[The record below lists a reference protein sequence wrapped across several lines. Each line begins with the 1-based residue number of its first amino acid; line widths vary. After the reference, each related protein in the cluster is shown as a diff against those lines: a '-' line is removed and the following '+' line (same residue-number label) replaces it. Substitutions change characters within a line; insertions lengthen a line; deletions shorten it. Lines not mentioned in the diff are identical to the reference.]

1 MLTWY
6 RAQPPER
13 QGAVMI
19 GVALCV
25 VVVVLASSFLDLP
38 FWVPGVDG
46 KPFLIIPYTL
56 ETNDMRFATP
66 QGFNTGDQFFTYL
79 KDAFDV
85 LYQEGAEGSPKMLNI
100 GLHCRL
106 VGRPGR
112 AAALARFVDYVLG
125 HEKVW
130 IPRRID
136 IARHW
141 IENHHPSK
149 VKGI

>member
-1 MLTWY
+1 
-6 RAQPPER
+6 
-13 QGAVMI
+13 
-19 GVALCV
+19 
-25 VVVVLASSFLDLP
+25 
-38 FWVPGVDG
+38 
-46 KPFLIIPYTL
+46 
-56 ETNDMRFATP
+56 MRFATP
-66 QGFNTGDQFFTYL
+66 QGFNAGDQFFNYL

-112 AAALARFVDYVLG
+112 VAALARFVDYVLG

-149 VKGI
+149 AKGA